1 MNNIHRTPVG
11 FEICVRGISM
21 QTHTHTRGGSPS
33 RRNLSVAISR
43 FGCLVG
49 LLGSVMARAADP
61 ALLNEEDFVSTMP
74 VVLSASRLS
83 QPQDEA
89 PAAITVI
96 DRQMIDASGARNLPD
111 LFRLVP
117 GMVVGQINGYKQVVS
132 YHGLADA
139 ASLRMQVL
147 IDGRSVYLP
156 SFGGVAWSDLPLVMD
171 DIERIEVIRG
181 PNAATYGANSF
192 LGVINIITRHA
203 ADAHGG
209 FVRTTVGPDQ
219 IRDGVLSTSG
229 GEDAIHYRL
238 TAGYRQDDGFP
249 KVNDSWSSRILN
261 GRWDYNGK
269 RNDLEIQFGYLD
281 GPRGV
286 GEVGS
291 AIDFPRDQQITSR
304 FEQLRWR
311 YRLASGDDVAIQ
323 FYHTHHEWDDQYQ
336 TLPITVNIPPP
347 VTFTLPVNLDVRSDR
362 YDVEAQHTFS
372 AGKQWRF
379 VWGGGLRRDDNLAP
393 GWLGTTDTVSR
404 RLYRLFGNVEWRIVD
419 PLVFNVGAMYEHYD
433 LTGSNVSPRAAL
445 NLHVAPGHTLRI
457 GASSA
462 TRQPVTFEEQSNE
475 RYCVPLVPGCTVF
488 DQIFLSTATLQP
500 ERIDS
505 VELGYLGRLGPA
517 LSADLRL
524 YRDQV
529 FDLISNYTHPYPDLN
544 NKVLDYH
551 NSGKATLIGSELQ
564 LQYQPARDTRL
575 IAGLANTQIESNNA
589 DGDSYSTSAPRFS
602 ASLLAIQQLGSN
614 WTASTAFYYQDHM
627 RFVDYDAVPL
637 DVLRRL
643 DLRLAWRFRMV
654 DGRGELALVL
664 QNVLGEQVVYKANSL
679 ASPTGYLTASFGFR

>member
-1 MNNIHRTPVG
+1 MRTQSYS
-11 FEICVRGISM
+11 RGASP
-21 QTHTHTRGGSPS
+21 RGRLLPAGIRP
-33 RRNLSVAISR
+33 LV
-43 FGCLVG
+43 CLAG
-49 LLGSVMARAADP
+49 ALCSAAAYAVDP
-61 ALLNEEDFVSTMP
+61 ALLTEEDFVSSMP
-74 VVLSASRLS
+74 VVLSASRLA

-96 DRQMIDASGARNLPD
+96 DRQMIEASGARNLPD

-156 SFGGVAWSDLPLVMD
+156 SFGGVAWADLPVLLD

-181 PNAATYGANSF
+181 PNAAAYGANSF
-192 LGVINIITRHA
+192 LGVINIITRHS
-203 ADAHGG
+203 ADARGG
-209 FVRTTVGPDQ
+209 FARTTAGSAGL
-219 IRDGVLSTSG
+219 RDGVLTAGG
-229 GEDAIHYRL
+229 GEDTIHYRL

-249 KVNDSWSSRILN
+249 KINDSWSSRILN
-261 GRWDYNGK
+261 GRWDYNGPH
-269 RNDLEIQFGYLD
+269 NDLEFQFGYLD

-286 GEVGS
+286 GRIGS
-291 AIDFPRDQQITSR
+291 ATDFPRDQQITSR

-311 YRLASGDDVAIQ
+311 YRLPGGDDVTVQ
-323 FYHTHHEWDDQYQ
+323 VYHTHHEWDDQYQ
-336 TLPITVNIPPP
+336 TLPITLAAPP

-362 YDVEAQHTFS
+362 YDLEAQHTFS
-372 AGKQWRF
+372 AGKSLRF
-379 VWGGGLRRDDNLAP
+379 VWGSGWRLDDNLSP
-393 GWLGTTDTVSR
+393 GYLGTADTVSR
-404 RLYRLFGNVEWRIVD
+404 RLFRVFGNMEWRIVD
-419 PLVFNVGAMYEHYD
+419 PLVFNAGAMYEHYD
-433 LTGSNVSPRAAL
+433 LTGGDVAPRAAL
-445 NLHVAPGHTLRI
+445 NLHLTPGHTLRL

-475 RYCVPLVPGCTVF
+475 RYCIPAAPNCSVF
-488 DQIFLSTATLQP
+488 DQVFLSTGTLRP

-505 VELGYLGRLGPA
+505 VELGYLGRFGA
-517 LSADLRL
+517 TLSADLRL

-529 FDLISNYTHPYPDLN
+529 FDLISNYTHPYTDLN

-564 LQYQPARDTRL
+564 LQYQPTHDTRL
-575 IAGLANTQIESNNA
+575 IAGLANTQIESNDA
-589 DGDSYSTSAPRFS
+589 DGYSYSTSAPRFS
-602 ASLLAIQQLGSN
+602 ASLLAIQQLGSD

-643 DLRLAWRFRMV
+643 DLRLAWRFRLV

-664 QNVLGEQVVYKANSL
+664 QNVLGEQVVYKANSI
-679 ASPTGYLTASFGFR
+679 ASPTGYLTASFGFN